1 MADSPYEKRLASRT
15 KGSHGVVSEKKVAKS
30 LGGRLTPAS
39 GSMHGAKGDV
49 RVADF
54 LLEAKSTS
62 DQTMRV
68 ELHWLQKISHEA
80 LSIGKTPALSIRFVN
95 PDGTP
100 KKGGSFVAIPEFLFA
115 ALINN
120 GSFSND

>member
-15 KGSHGVVSEKKVAKS
+15 KGSHGTVSEKKVAKS
-30 LGGRLTPAS
+30 VGGRLTPAS

-100 KKGGSFVAIPEFLFA
+100 KKGGSFVAIPEWV
-115 ALINN
+115 
-120 GSFSND
+120 FSSLVNDGVFSGE